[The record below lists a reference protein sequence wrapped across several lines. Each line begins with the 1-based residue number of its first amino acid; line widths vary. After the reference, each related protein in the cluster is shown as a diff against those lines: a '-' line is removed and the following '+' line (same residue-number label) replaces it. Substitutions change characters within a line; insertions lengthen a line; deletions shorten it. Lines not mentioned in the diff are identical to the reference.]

1 MLNTSDIYTNSFA
14 ESWIILTISDSF
26 TELHSRQESK
36 SRHAKFENFKY
47 TENSDVPITTNEKK
61 TREELLSFKQLNIRK

>member
-26 TELHSRQESK
+26 TELHSRQESIL
-36 SRHAKFENFKY
+36 A
-47 TENSDVPITTNEKK
+47 TPNSKI
-61 TREELLSFKQLNIRK
+61 LNILKILTLRELDPSVSFARDEMLLVSNGV